1 MLVWSGKG
9 ILPVI
14 LLVALV
20 ILFAQVL
27 PDEMGHQYG
36 FGIPALITGA
46 FSWFM
51 GKRWNSEEGRVIID
65 KQTGQEMVL
74 KSTHTL
80 FWINVQYWGI
90 LFAIFG
96 VIMLAQLFM

>member
-9 ILPVI
+9 IIPVL

-20 ILFAQVL
+20 FLFVNFL
-27 PDEMGHQYG
+27 PDSTGHELG
-36 FGIPALITGA
+36 FGVPALITA
-46 FSWFM
+46 VFCWFM
-51 GKRWNSEEGRVIID
+51 GKRWNAEEGRVIVD

-74 KSTHTL
+74 KSSHTL

-90 LFAIFG
+90 IFG
-96 VIMLAQLFM
+96 LLGLALLAQLFV